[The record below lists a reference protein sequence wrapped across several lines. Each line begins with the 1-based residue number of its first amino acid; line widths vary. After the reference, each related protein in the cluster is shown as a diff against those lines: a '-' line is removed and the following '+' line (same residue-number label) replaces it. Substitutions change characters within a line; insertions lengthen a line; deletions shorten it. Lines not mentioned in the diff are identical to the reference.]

1 METLPLTNVN
11 DFIENL
17 ISSYESRIR
26 GIETVFNQSDA
37 ITESSFDLLR
47 NFSHSLKTYRT
58 ERDEVNS
65 RLREN
70 LAKNGSLRKK
80 DYNRLMESVLNKL
93 NEKELETE
101 NYFCQFIEDQKSI
114 MQSLKEGIFKVKDN
128 LQNSNTEK
136 INMFRQ
142 ELTRI
147 SGELEAKKEMVI
159 QHFVD
164 YQSVHQKTIEKFKML
179 LAKEDRVF
187 VKEVKEVHQNLLNEI
202 I

>member
-1 METLPLTNVN
+1 METLPLN

-17 ISSYESRIR
+17 ISSYESRLKS
-26 GIETVFNQSDA
+26 IETVFNQSDA

-47 NFSHSLKTYRT
+47 NFSNSLKTYRT

-70 LAKNGSLRKK
+70 LAQNGSLRKK
-80 DYNRLMESVLNKL
+80 DYNRIMESVLNKL

-101 NYFCQFIEDQKSI
+101 NYFCQFIEDQKNM
-114 MQSLKEGIFKVKDN
+114 MQSLKKGIFEAKDN
-128 LQNSNTEK
+128 LQNNNTEK

-142 ELTRI
+142 ELNQI
-147 SGELEAKKEMVI
+147 AGELETKKEIVI
-159 QHFVD
+159 QHFID

-187 VKEVKEVHQNLLNEI
+187 VKEVKEGHQNLLSEI

>member
-1 METLPLTNVN
+1 METLPLN

-17 ISSYESRIR
+17 ISSYESRLKS
-26 GIETVFNQSDA
+26 IETVFNQSDA

-47 NFSHSLKTYRT
+47 NFSNSLKTYRT

-70 LAKNGSLRKK
+70 LAQNGSLRKK
-80 DYNRLMESVLNKL
+80 DYNRIMESVLNKL

-101 NYFCQFIEDQKSI
+101 NYFCQFIEDQKSM
-114 MQSLKEGIFKVKDN
+114 MQSLKKGIFEAKDN
-128 LQNSNTEK
+128 LQNNNTEK

-142 ELTRI
+142 ELNQI
-147 SGELEAKKEMVI
+147 AGELEAKKEIVI
-159 QHFVD
+159 QHFID

-187 VKEVKEVHQNLLNEI
+187 VKEVKEVHQNLLSEI